1 MLTSFTRR
9 VGATGARLARRGDA
23 TGHTLERQM
32 ATAAAAS
39 TTTTTPHTHTAANAA
54 AAAAAASAPTGAAAG
69 AASSPAAAA
78 ASASSGPDAA
88 AIAAESRWLYRVIL
102 RHVRLMPEEA
112 KRADARDET
121 KRQFRETR
129 QALTSQ
135 SDPAAAARALSTA
148 YSKLSFLRMATPK
161 HYHPRVSAIPASYT
175 QARALFGAG
184 GEAEHLYVYLGGEV
198 VPANER
204 SLMRGSGRSMA
215 NSQGITDEQIKR
227 HHALVERMHF
237 RGPHWEG
244 KSKY

>member
-1 MLTSFTRR
+1 
-9 VGATGARLARRGDA
+9 
-23 TGHTLERQM
+23 
-32 ATAAAAS
+32 
-39 TTTTTPHTHTAANAA
+39 
-54 AAAAAASAPTGAAAG
+54 
-69 AASSPAAAA
+69 
-78 ASASSGPDAA
+78 
-88 AIAAESRWLYRVIL
+88 
-102 RHVRLMPEEA
+102 MPEEA

-135 SDPAAAARALSTA
+135 SDPAAAARALSMA

-161 HYHPRVSAIPASYT
+161 HYHPRVSSIPASYT

-204 SLMRGSGRSMA
+204 SLMRGNGRSMV

-244 KSKY
+244 KSKH